1 METSLKV
8 NENESSNK
16 YLTNEERKQLL
27 AALHSRLFWVGQY
40 IPNIIEIGE
49 KNCHLHN
56 YVWELIQKETLTQTE
71 KDSIDRYIEIISKK
85 EKVDEKELENQSLT
99 QEEAKALYHE
109 TAGLLRAT
117 TDLKEIED
125 GTLKENE
132 KTFQEQFANQRI
144 QSAKLWLE
152 FIRNVYK

>member
-1 METSLKV
+1 MEKSLKV

-40 IPNIIEIGE
+40 IPDIIEIGG

-85 EKVDEKELENQSLT
+85 EEVDEKELENQSLT
-99 QEEAKALYHE
+99 QKEAKALYHE
-109 TAGLLRAT
+109 TAGLLRAI
-117 TDLKEIED
+117 TDLKEIEN

-152 FIRNVYK
+152 FIRNVFK